1 MDIEFYYKLIK
12 TLHIIFFTT
21 WMSGIFYLPRIF
33 VYHSQCKIKS
43 EQDST
48 FKIMEKKLY
57 FYIMNP
63 SLLGTW
69 IFGIILVAITEEI
82 EKWLLLKFL
91 LVVGITFFHF
101 YCRKTIEMF
110 RKGENKR
117 NHRFYRIINEIPT
130 VLFVFVVIL
139 VIFKPFI

>member
-1 MDIEFYYKLIK
+1 MDIEFYYKFAK

-33 VYHSQCKIKS
+33 VYHSECKIKS

-57 FYIMNP
+57 AYIMNP

-69 IFGIILVAITEEI
+69 VFGIILVIITEEV
-82 EKWLLLKFL
+82 EKWLLLKFF

-101 YCRKTIEMF
+101 YCSKIIKMF
-110 RKGENKR
+110 QKGENKR
-117 NHRFYRIINEIPT
+117 NHKFYRIINEIPT
-130 VLFVFVVIL
+130 VLFIFVVIL